1 MPMPAPSA
9 TDRRGFLIESARVA
23 TAGWLALQLPLL
35 ASLQACARQDFTQ
48 NAPLKTLTP
57 AEGASMRAF
66 AAQILPAEHDLPG
79 AEEAGAVFFIDR
91 AVSVPPYAEKLPEL
105 RAGLAALDARAKAL
119 GAAKGFASLDSVQ
132 QVTVMREVETSS
144 FFKTARMLTL
154 MGTFSEPSYGGN
166 RDGIG
171 WHLAG
176 MEHADTFQA
185 PFGWYDDPAHRGL
198 VA

>member
-1 MPMPAPSA
+1 MPPASVA
-9 TDRRGFLIESARVA
+9 DRREFLIESARVA
-23 TAGWLALQLPLL
+23 TASWLAFQLPLL

-48 NAPLKTLTP
+48 NAPFKTLSP
-57 AEGASMRAF
+57 AEGATMRAF
-66 AAQILPAEHDLPG
+66 AAQILPTEHNLPG
-79 AEEAGAVFFIDR
+79 AEEAGAVFFVDR
-91 AVSVPPYAEKLPEL
+91 ALSVPPYADKLPEL
-105 RAGLAALDARAKAL
+105 RAGLIALDARARSLDAS
-119 GAAKGFASLDSVQ
+119 KGFARFDSTQ
-132 QVTVMREVETSS
+132 QIALMREVEATS

-171 WHLAG
+171 WHIAG
-176 MEHADTFQA
+176 MEHTDTFQA

>member
-1 MPMPAPSA
+1 MPLPSAPA
-9 TDRRGFLIESARVA
+9 TDRREFLIESARLT
-23 TAGWLALQLPLL
+23 TAGWLAFQLPLL
-35 ASLQACARQDFTQ
+35 ASLQACARQDFAQ
-48 NAPLKTLTP
+48 NAPFKTLTP
-57 AEGASMRAF
+57 AEGAAMRAF

-105 RAGLAALDARAKAL
+105 RTGLAALDVRAKTFR
-119 GAAKGFASLDSVQ
+119 AAKGFASLDSTQ
-132 QVTVMREVETSS
+132 QIALMREVEASP

-154 MGTFSEPSYGGN
+154 MGTFSEPTYGGN

-198 VA
+198 IA